1 MIYVAVWLTFSI
13 LFLLFRVLTQ
23 MFTHKFSVENDVTMA
38 LLLFWLMAGVIA
50 TIIRLIYLIWR

>member
-1 MIYVAVWLTFSI
+1 MIYVAVWLTFGI